1 VTAVRARLVAA
12 LGLAVSVLAGCAA
25 PVDDDGELLPAAAPH
40 PAPTQ
45 LPDATP
51 LVVDTDL
58 GGDDLVALAF
68 LLRHPT
74 VDVQAVTIAATGLV
88 GCEDGV
94 RVVAGLFEALGEP
107 AVPVG
112 CGRPTPG
119 PGGRAFPAAWREA
132 AASGTGI
139 RPADAAPAVDAVDL
153 LAERARAS
161 ESLVV
166 VGLGPLTN
174 LADLA
179 DARPEDYRRLAGVHA
194 MAGSVQGPPVD
205 GVAEWNAAADP
216 DALAIVLTA
225 PAPVTLVP
233 EDAVPEGTPDV
244 VHGPVVGGVAAVVDY
259 PRWWDLA
266 TAAALVAPAA
276 GEVEAGSWAL
286 DDAQP
291 GRLRQDGPGPVR
303 VYRTLDMT
311 ALETAYDTGFAW

>member
-12 LGLAVSVLAGCAA
+12 VGLAASVLAGCAA

-112 CGRPTPG
+112 CVEPRPDPGAGRSPRRGGRPPRRGPGSGRPTPRPRSTRSTSWPSG
-119 PGGRAFPAAWREA
+119 PARRRAWSS
-132 AASGTGI
+132 SGSD
-139 RPADAAPAVDAVDL
+139 R
-153 LAERARAS
+153 
-161 ESLVV
+161 
-166 VGLGPLTN
+166 
-174 LADLA
+174 
-179 DARPEDYRRLAGVHA
+179 
-194 MAGSVQGPPVD
+194 
-205 GVAEWNAAADP
+205 
-216 DALAIVLTA
+216 
-225 PAPVTLVP
+225 
-233 EDAVPEGTPDV
+233 
-244 VHGPVVGGVAAVVDY
+244 
-259 PRWWDLA
+259 
-266 TAAALVAPAA
+266 
-276 GEVEAGSWAL
+276 
-286 DDAQP
+286 
-291 GRLRQDGPGPVR
+291 
-303 VYRTLDMT
+303 
-311 ALETAYDTGFAW
+311 